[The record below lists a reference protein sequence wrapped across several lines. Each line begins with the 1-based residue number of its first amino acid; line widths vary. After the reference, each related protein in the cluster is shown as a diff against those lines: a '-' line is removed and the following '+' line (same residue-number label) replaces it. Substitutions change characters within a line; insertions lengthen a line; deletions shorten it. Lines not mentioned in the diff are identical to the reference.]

1 MLICKNCLDKELL
14 EKSVCGPCSLGQLH
28 SLSFYL
34 KKLVLLI
41 LLFPLFP
48 FFFLLPESNPPSVCS
63 YCSFLTW
70 LEESPFLLLESR
82 ENPYVFLRVCVP
94 FIIWSTI
101 NNTWRAY
108 LKYQLIYW
116 KKKTAASNCSPAETR
131 NLTTAINCMKII
143 LTSQRGYSQGRG

>member
-14 EKSVCGPCSLGQLH
+14 ENSVCSPCSLRSVAL
-28 SLSFYL
+28 
-34 KKLVLLI
+34 LVLFPKEISAAASPFPPPSFPLPSSWDKPTFCWQ
-41 LLFPLFP
+41 LLFLSHLTLRVT
-48 FFFLLPESNPPSVCS
+48 FLLPESRKNPMYFSGS
-63 YCSFLTW
+63 
-70 LEESPFLLLESR
+70 
-82 ENPYVFLRVCVP
+82 VP

-131 NLTTAINCMKII
+131 SLTTAINCMKIF